1 MILSFQPDSS
11 LSEQDTVI
19 VIMIIVGI
27 CFYFIPS
34 IIALLRMKKNLVAI
48 IALNFFLGWSLIGWV
63 ISLVWSLSSDSKPTK
78 IIVNQQPVKAPQEDS
93 IDKLTKLKKLL
104 DEEAITQEEFNQ
116 QKVAILK
123 NG

>member
-1 MILSFQPDSS
+1 MILSSQPDSG
-11 LSEQDTVI
+11 LSDQDTVL
-19 VIMIIVGI
+19 VIMLIVGI

-63 ISLVWSLSSDSKPTK
+63 ISLVWSLSSDSKPAR
-78 IIVNQQPVKAPQEDS
+78 IIVNQPPVKAPQEDG

-104 DEEAITQEEFNQ
+104 DEGAITQEEFNQ
-116 QKVAILK
+116 QKSTILK
-123 NG
+123 KN